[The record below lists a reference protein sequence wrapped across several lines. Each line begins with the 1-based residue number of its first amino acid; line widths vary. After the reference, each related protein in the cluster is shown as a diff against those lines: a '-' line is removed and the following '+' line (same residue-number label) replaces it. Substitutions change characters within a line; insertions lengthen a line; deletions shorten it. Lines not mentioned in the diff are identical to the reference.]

1 MSRLDASVLAEIG
14 NLLVN
19 SEFSGNIDEWSL
31 DIFVTN
37 ILALFIQ
44 SSDFV
49 IGGGLQNLNGNGLF
63 SPFVGARRTMVPELD
78 EV

>member
-63 SPFVGARRTMVPELD
+63 SPFVRARRTMVPELD